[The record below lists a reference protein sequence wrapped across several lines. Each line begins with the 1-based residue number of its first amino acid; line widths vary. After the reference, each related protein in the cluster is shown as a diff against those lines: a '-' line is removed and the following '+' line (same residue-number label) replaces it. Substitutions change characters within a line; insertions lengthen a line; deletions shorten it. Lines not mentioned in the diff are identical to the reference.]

1 VKAIFVVFVL
11 AVSVA
16 SAQTSCQHNR
26 TAESLMVYCTMPDGS
41 GVETDFIGDS
51 VSDTTY
57 NANEWRARLATIEK
71 ADADYLTELEKIRL
85 DFHRKSW
92 ALSIHDKRT
101 CKAQGFKWHRAVP
114 QGWCTATTD

>member
-1 VKAIFVVFVL
+1 VKAVFVLFVL

-16 SAQTSCQHNR
+16 SR
-26 TAESLMVYCTMPDGS
+26 
-41 GVETDFIGDS
+41 
-51 VSDTTY
+51 
-57 NANEWRARLATIEK
+57 ANVLPARLATIEK

-101 CKAQGFKWHRAVP
+101 CKAQGFKWHRAGASRMVYGHDGLSP
-114 QGWCTATTD
+114 TFPFPLVRLCLLDLLLLPPLLDFLF